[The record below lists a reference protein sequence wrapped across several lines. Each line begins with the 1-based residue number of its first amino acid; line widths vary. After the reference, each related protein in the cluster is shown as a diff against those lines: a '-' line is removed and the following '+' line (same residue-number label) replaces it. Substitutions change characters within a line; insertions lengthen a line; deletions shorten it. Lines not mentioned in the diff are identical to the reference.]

1 MIAYAGALSGADY
14 DYDTYD
20 GTTTRTSSGVSAT
33 SVSYGNM
40 GRYHESY
47 CMATIAPDLSNIP
60 FHVWA
65 KLYGEKPHKVPAELT
80 VPPRRIVYRKHIF
93 IPIIKRH
100 KILDSRSGMKG
111 KLAKKQIGKVRRLRI
126 KYAPTKNKSQY

>member
-1 MIAYAGALSGADY
+1 MSGADY
-14 DYDTYD
+14 DGWNR
-20 GTTTRTSSGVSAT
+20 GTTTSPTYNPSSTALIYDNDDPYHAWAQVTS
-33 SVSYGNM
+33 
-40 GRYHESY
+40 
-47 CMATIAPDLSNIP
+47 TIAPDLSNIP

-126 KYAPTKNKSQY
+126 KYASTKNKSQY